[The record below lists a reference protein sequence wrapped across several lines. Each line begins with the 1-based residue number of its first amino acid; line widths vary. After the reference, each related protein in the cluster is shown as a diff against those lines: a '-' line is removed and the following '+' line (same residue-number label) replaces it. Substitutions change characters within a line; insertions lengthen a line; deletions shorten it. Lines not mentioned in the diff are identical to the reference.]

1 MFFTVYHGAVPM
13 MPVQTASAQIDI
25 RENLFTESIFS
36 RAQLLTTYY
45 FSHELDHVLQREL
58 WIMASS

>member
-1 MFFTVYHGAVPM
+1 MLFSVYLGAVPM
-13 MPVQTASAQIDI
+13 ILVQTASDQINI
-25 RENLFTESIFS
+25 RENLFMEFRFS

-45 FSHELDHVLQREL
+45 FSHELDHVLKREL

>member
-1 MFFTVYHGAVPM
+1 M
-13 MPVQTASAQIDI
+13 MPVQIASDQIDI
-25 RENLFTESIFS
+25 RENIFLESIFS
-36 RAQLLTTYY
+36 GAQLLTTYY